1 MALGPIVY
9 VYVERKIA
17 GFMQDRLGPTRVGP
31 YGLLQTVADAIKLMF
46 KEAIYPTGADK
57 KLFLIAPCLVVL
69 GAFLAM
75 VVIPFG
81 SRLQAADLNIGLFYV
96 VAVSSLSTVGLI
108 MAGWASNNKYALFGA
123 MRSAA
128 QIVSYEIPAVMILL
142 GHRDDR
148 GQPLAAGH
156 RATTQEGGLPH
167 WFLFRY
173 FPIMPIAFVIFFT
186 AGLAECNRTPFDIP
200 EAESELV
207 AGFHT
212 EYSGFFFAMF
222 FMAEYTEMFVISA
235 VASVLFLGGWY
246 SPFPNGILQQIGPIG
261 LGPVWLIAKAWFL
274 VFVMMWLRWTL
285 PRLRVDQ
292 LMYVAWKVLLPISMT
307 IVVVVGGLIM
317 WAPTRDG
324 FPWDVYVGWP
334 LTLLVLG
341 ALTLWMVAR
350 APVQEATRPA
360 DGGVRTR
367 DDSMVQGRLGRLL
380 DRPRG
385 HEDHLAPH
393 VHAEG
398 DARSTPRRSGSSRP
412 RAACASSW
420 PTRTAS
426 AAGSAR
432 APAPCSASTSR
443 RRSATPRP
451 RRSSRPTASPS
462 SSTSPSSTSTCRCA
476 ATATCARTRAPRTAS
491 T

>member
-1 MALGPIVY
+1 MDPLFALFPESWPDWLRVALSAAIPAVLLVTFMALGPIVY
-9 VYVERKIA
+9 VYAERKIA
-17 GFMQDRLGPTRVGP
+17 GFMQDRLGPMRVGP
-31 YGLLQTVADAIKLMF
+31 YGLLQTIADAVKLLF
-46 KEAIYPTGADK
+46 KEAIYPAGADK

-81 SRLQAADLNIGLFYV
+81 GRSQAADLDVGLFYV

-142 GHRDDR
+142 TIVMIVGSLSLQDIVHA
-148 GQPLAAGH
+148 QA
-156 RATTQEGGLPH
+156 GGLTH

-173 FPIMPIAFVIFFT
+173 FPLMPIAFVIFFT

-222 FMAEYTEMFVISA
+222 FMAEYTEMFVISS

-246 SPFPNGILQQIGPIG
+246 SPFPQGVLQHVGPIG
-261 LGPVWLIAKAWFL
+261 LGPAWLIAKAWSL

-292 LMYVAWKVLLPISMT
+292 LMHVAWKVLLPIAMVL
-307 IVVVVGGLIM
+307 VVTVGGLLLYP
-317 WAPTRDG
+317 PTRNG
-324 FPWDVYVGWP
+324 FPWDRYVGWA
-334 LTLLVLG
+334 LTGLVFGALLV
-341 ALTLWMVAR
+341 WMVA
-350 APVQEATRPA
+350 A
-360 DGGVRTR
+360 
-367 DDSMVQGRLGRLL
+367 RLHG
-380 DRPRG
+380 
-385 HEDHLAPH
+385 
-393 VHAEG
+393 
-398 DARSTPRRSGSSRP
+398 
-412 RAACASSW
+412 
-420 PTRTAS
+420 
-426 AAGSAR
+426 
-432 APAPCSASTSR
+432 R
-443 RRSATPRP
+443 RRIREM
-451 RRSSRPTASPS
+451 
-462 SSTSPSSTSTCRCA
+462 A
-476 ATATCARTRAPRTAS
+476 A
-491 T
+491 